1 LADLLRREADAV
13 RRVHRIDHLRRQLLE
28 SPVKRRDLGAFFAQD
43 GVVEVNNSQR
53 HGSEGAQRISRGKIP
68 ANKLFSLPP
77 HPAMPEAM
85 SRSAAPNAFTPLW
98 VGGLLLG
105 AALLV
110 LAWLLPAN
118 VKSLNPA
125 LLREAGRD
133 TPGAAAFAR
142 ELLALDKPG
151 PAALALAAAKSV
163 GDPKTS
169 EAASA
174 LQDYERR
181 HRDMIPWGG
190 WDVALEPLVA
200 ARNAASPAESTP
212 VLRFLVTTQAREN
225 LRAYLRTTRL
235 PAVQTV
241 IRTAEVTQT
250 QRFIA
255 ANRPGGQPLD
265 AVILLTAY
273 LWQRENLSGS
283 LQRDVRALAESAV
296 ATNQLGAL
304 EEFYLDVL
312 TLGKRLN
319 WVQLSEL
326 LRTASS
332 VGTVAQFAHLTRV
345 APEHLPVIYTAA
357 LMTKSA
363 DSVARYLIA
372 FGKPGAENLRL
383 ALAQGQGAVEQLV
396 SRQAPVTTASGAEFE
411 FGAGFV
417 LRHPEA
423 ALGLK
428 YLAFLA
434 GMFLLLRSIDLRL
447 FFPQEKILRG
457 AFPKMGSGILAAILT
472 FIFFVFS
479 EPFLLKAAAAT
490 EYQVRLVV
498 PILGQTAAPAQVSTQ
513 TPTMDLSTI
522 LSIVVFAAL
531 QVAMYVICLLKI
543 SEIDRQAV
551 PVRTKLDLMKN
562 EENLFDGGL
571 YIGIAGTATALVL
584 QVLGVIEANLL
595 AAYSSNLFGI
605 ICVALVKIRHV
616 RPYVQKL
623 ILESQPVAA
632 V

>member
-1 LADLLRREADAV
+1 MIKPANAATLTPFWV
-13 RRVHRIDHLRRQLLE
+13 T
-28 SPVKRRDLGAFFAQD
+28 
-43 GVVEVNNSQR
+43 GVV
-53 HGSEGAQRISRGKIP
+53 
-68 ANKLFSLPP
+68 
-77 HPAMPEAM
+77 
-85 SRSAAPNAFTPLW
+85 
-98 VGGLLLG
+98 VGLGLL
-105 AALLV
+105 V
-110 LAWLLPAN
+110 VAWLLPAN

-142 ELLALDKPG
+142 DLLAVDKPG
-151 PAALALAAAKSV
+151 PAALALEAAKIAGDANAAATDRV
-163 GDPKTS
+163 F
-169 EAASA
+169 
-174 LQDYERR
+174 QDYARK
-181 HRDMIPWGG
+181 HRDMMPWGG
-190 WDVALEPLVA
+190 WDVALEPLLA
-200 ARNAASPAESTP
+200 GRNAASPAESTP

-225 LRAYLRTTRL
+225 LRGYLGTTRL

-241 IRTAEVTQT
+241 LKTAEVTGT

-273 LWQRENLSGS
+273 LWQRENLSGP
-283 LQRDVRALAESAV
+283 LQRDIRALAESAV
-296 ATNQLGAL
+296 ATNQLGPL
-304 EEFYLDVL
+304 EDFYLDLL

-319 WVQLSEL
+319 WVQLAEL

-332 VGTVAQFAHLTRV
+332 PGTVAQFAHLTRV

-363 DSVARYLIA
+363 DGVARYLIT
-372 FGKPGAENLRL
+372 FGKPGAENLRH
-383 ALAQGQGAVEQLV
+383 ALASGTGAVQQLV
-396 SRQAPVTTASGAEFE
+396 TRQAPVTQASGPEFE

-417 LRHPEA
+417 LRHPEL
-423 ALGLK
+423 ALVLK
-428 YLAFLA
+428 YAAFLA
-434 GMFLLLRSIDLRL
+434 GMFLLLRSIDLSL
-447 FFPQEKILRG
+447 FFPAERALQD
-457 AFPKMGSGILAAILT
+457 AFPRMGSGVLAGILT

-490 EYQVRLVV
+490 DYQIRLIV
-498 PILGQTAAPAQVSTQ
+498 PILGQAAATPAKISTP

-543 SEIDRQAV
+543 SEIDRQTLPAL
-551 PVRTKLDLMKN
+551 TKLRLMEN

-616 RPYVQKL
+616 RPYKHKL
-623 ILESQPVAA
+623 ILEGQGMPKVA
-632 V
+632 

>member
-1 LADLLRREADAV
+1 MQR
-13 RRVHRIDHLRRQLLE
+13 
-28 SPVKRRDLGAFFAQD
+28 SPA
-43 GVVEVNNSQR
+43 
-53 HGSEGAQRISRGKIP
+53 P
-68 ANKLFSLPP
+68 PSLSP
-77 HPAMPEAM
+77 
-85 SRSAAPNAFTPLW
+85 W
-98 VGGLLLG
+98 WIGGLLLG
-105 AALLV
+105 GALLV
-110 LAWLLPAN
+110 VAWLLPAN

-133 TPGAAAFAR
+133 TPSAAAFAR

-151 PAALALAAAKSV
+151 PAALVLEAAKTV
-163 GDPKTS
+163 GDPKAGAV
-169 EAASA
+169 EIVF
-174 LQDYERR
+174 QDYQRR

-190 WDVALEPLVA
+190 WDVALEPLLA
-200 ARNAASPAESTP
+200 GRNAASPAESTP

-225 LRAYLRTTRL
+225 LRTYLRTTRL

-241 IRTAEVTQT
+241 LKTAQVEQS
-250 QRFIA
+250 QRFIPA
-255 ANRPGGQPLD
+255 TRPGGQPLD

-283 LQRDVRALAESAV
+283 LQREVRDLAETAV

-357 LMTKSA
+357 LMTRSA

-383 ALAQGQGAVEQLV
+383 ALAQGQGAVQQLV
-396 SRQAPVTTASGAEFE
+396 NRQAPVTAASGAEFE

-417 LRHPEA
+417 LRHPES
-423 ALGLK
+423 ALALK
-428 YLAFLA
+428 YAAFLA

-447 FFPQEKILRG
+447 FFPDEKMLRG
-457 AFPKMGSGILAAILT
+457 AFPRMGSGVLAAILT

-490 EYQVRLVV
+490 DYQVRLIV
-498 PILGQTAAPAQVSTQ
+498 PILGQASAAPAKVSTQ
-513 TPTMDLSTI
+513 TPTMDFSTI

-616 RPYVQKL
+616 RPYVHKL
-623 ILESQPVAA
+623 ILESQPAA
-632 V
+632 A